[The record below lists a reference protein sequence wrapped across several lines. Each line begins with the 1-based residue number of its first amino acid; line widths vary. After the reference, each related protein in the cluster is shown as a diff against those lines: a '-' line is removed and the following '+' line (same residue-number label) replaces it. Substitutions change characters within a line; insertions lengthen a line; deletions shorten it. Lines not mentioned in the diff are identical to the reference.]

1 MGKKDLIKRIEEQAN
16 EIFELNK
23 KIRRLASE
31 EKPEAIARYLSNFVP
46 KTKQEQLGPQLSE
59 FANKLINDE
68 HVYNKREIL
77 NKLAEMSG

>member
-23 KIRRLASE
+23 KIEELQK